1 MRRAAKIDANQKE
14 VVDAMRAI
22 GATVHSLAALGDG
35 CPDLLVGYNGRT
47 VLMEVKDGNKPQWEI
62 KLTPAQEKWHK
73 SWTGSTL
80 AIVYGPEGA
89 IKLLRS
95 LA

>member
-1 MRRAAKIDANQKE
+1 MRRAARVDANQQQ
-14 VVDAMRAI
+14 VVDAIRAI
-22 GATVHSLAALGDG
+22 GATVHSLAALGNG

-47 VLMEVKDGNKPQWEI
+47 VLMEVKDGRKPPSETR
-62 KLTPAQEKWHK
+62 LTDDQVKWHK

-89 IKLLRS
+89 VKLLKA